1 MKIVHLEE
9 ILRNIGKMMEY
20 RYFRVCLETQVNYFD
35 ILKKN
40 PKNTY
45 VYSRKTRKISKIN
58 IHYKESNSSD
68 FVLPRTI
75 SNLFLILLAHL
86 PPSQTHL
93 EDPAT

>member
-45 VYSRKTRKISKIN
+45 VYRRKTRKISKIN
-58 IHYKESNSSD
+58 IHYKKQIPQIFFLEQYQIYSLSSSHI
-68 FVLPRTI
+68 FH
-75 SNLFLILLAHL
+75 LLKHI
-86 PPSQTHL
+86 
-93 EDPAT
+93 